1 MRTRSQPALPQIPPS
16 NAGAEVQ
23 HVQSGMKTSRLLRI
37 AATLLFAAPVHA
49 ETLLCHVTYGGETQ
63 DLEARPVSSPYT
75 VPVQPIGS
83 YFLFRIVFQ
92 KEPADLAAIKLY
104 VFADRD
110 SGPLPIQQA
119 THPYPPLAGKGA
131 GFGFT
136 GLHQVYEP
144 IRDGELQYWCEWS
157 PSSGPA
163 R

>member
-1 MRTRSQPALPQIPPS
+1 MHIGRRRRSCRFWSSAAKRTPFSRRIWAGLHCRAL
-16 NAGAEVQ
+16 AGRGGGDSSRRPYADARRHWQAAAE
-23 HVQSGMKTSRLLRI
+23 RI
-37 AATLLFAAPVHA
+37 ACLDRAAA
-49 ETLLCHVTYGGETQ
+49 Q

-119 THPYPPLAGKGA
+119 THPYPPLAGKGRRLRLYWPQP
-131 GFGFT
+131 
-136 GLHQVYEP
+136 GL
-144 IRDGELQYWCEWS
+144 
-157 PSSGPA
+157 
-163 R
+163 

>member
-1 MRTRSQPALPQIPPS
+1 MIP
-16 NAGAEVQ
+16 NRCQ
-23 HVQSGMKTSRLLRI
+23 RLL

-136 GLHQVYEP
+136 GLNQVYEP
-144 IRDGELQYWCEWS
+144 IRDGELQYWCAL
-157 PSSGPA
+157 SSA
-163 R
+163 RGLRQ